1 MLSEEYNRLLEWVS
15 TRFPSFQ
22 KVGAPA
28 LRPGI
33 GNMLEFDSLLGTP
46 HRKYPTV
53 HIAGTNGK
61 GSVSHMIAAGL
72 SACGMKVGLYTSPHL
87 KDFRERMR
95 TVEKGTFRLIP
106 EEAVFDFLTA
116 HKEDMVRLDL
126 SYFEMT
132 TGMALS
138 WFASENVDIAV
149 IETGLGGRLDSTNV
163 ITPVLSV
170 ITNIG
175 LEHCSY
181 LGSTLEQIAFEKA
194 GIIKPGV
201 PVVVGEDLSET
212 RPVFE
217 SCAKQ
222 CESEILF
229 AREIRNPLGLS
240 IDNIDLKGDYQK
252 RNLNTV
258 GVAAGVLSGVV
269 GIDISRFAEG
279 VARTS
284 VITGLRGRWELLRHG
299 EGVADVICDTGHN
312 AHGLKWVGEQID
324 RISCDYDTVHFII
337 GISGDKDLREIL
349 RFLPHNV
356 RYIATQAASSRA
368 MDAVMLAN
376 EMTDNG
382 FTCTMIRP
390 VAEAYRQT
398 LARAGSKDLVFIGGS
413 NFVVAEIL

>member
-1 MLSEEYNRLLEWVS
+1 MLTEEYNRLLEWVS

-22 KVGAPA
+22 KVGSPA
-28 LRPGI
+28 FRSGI
-33 GNMLEFDSLLGTP
+33 GNMLEFDSLLGVP
-46 HRKYPTV
+46 HNKYPTV
-53 HIAGTNGK
+53 HVAGTNGK

-72 SACGMKVGLYTSPHL
+72 SSCGMKVGLYTSPHL

-95 TVEKGTFRLIP
+95 IVERDTFRLIP
-106 EEAVFDFLTA
+106 EEAVYDFLTA

-132 TGMALS
+132 TGMAFN
-138 WFASENVDIAV
+138 WFADENVDIAV

-181 LGSTLEQIAFEKA
+181 LGSTLEKIAFEKA

-201 PVVVGEDLSET
+201 PVVVGEDLPET

-217 SCAKQ
+217 SRAAQ

-229 AREIRNPLGLS
+229 AGRMMNPLGLS
-240 IDNIDLKGDYQK
+240 IENIDLKGDYQK

-258 GVAAGVLSGVV
+258 GAVAGVLSAIA
-269 GIDISRFAEG
+269 GIDISLFAGG
-279 VARTS
+279 VAKAS
-284 VITGLRGRWELLRHG
+284 LITGLRGRWEVLRHG

-337 GISGDKDLREIL
+337 GLSNDKDLSEIM
-349 RFLPHNV
+349 RFLPRNV

-368 MDAVMLAN
+368 MDAVLLAN

-390 VAEAYRQT
+390 VAEAYRHT
-398 LARAGSKDLVFIGGS
+398 LANAASGDLVFVGGS